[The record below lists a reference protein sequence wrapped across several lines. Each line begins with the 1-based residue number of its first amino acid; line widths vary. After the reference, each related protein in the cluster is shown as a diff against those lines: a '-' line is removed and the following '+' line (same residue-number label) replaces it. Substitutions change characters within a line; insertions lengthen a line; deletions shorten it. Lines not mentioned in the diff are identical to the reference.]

1 MRPLN
6 DSFNEFL
13 KQRHLYQLGGLI
25 TERPN
30 PRTENLSTLCQTDLA
45 QACRVFRD
53 VEIDALQTLLEK
65 EDLAKS
71 LVESLR
77 KTLGDGGRIFL
88 VGCGA
93 TGRLALVLE
102 STWRSLAPAPFAES
116 VIAFTAGGDY
126 ALVRSMGVFEDRQDL
141 GGEHLQRLGF
151 REGDLLIAVTEGGET
166 PFVLG
171 ALERATEMSSVK
183 SWLFFCNPAKLL
195 AETAARS
202 KRAMENPRVRWHD
215 FPIEPMALTGS
226 TRLQACSVLMSF
238 IGACFEEL
246 LTRAKPKWIFN
257 ETLDLLYRIDPT
269 ALMPLIEHE
278 ASAHLRT
285 DNSGF
290 TLHRSQ
296 SAAIGVL
303 TDTTERAPT
312 FSLAAF
318 ETQLEAANHPPL
330 ATLSRTYLEIPG
342 THSSQ
347 DAWLKLLGRKPRPF
361 LPPEDVILP
370 DGKRPAIDL
379 PQIYGFDF
387 SESVLNR
394 RAQNGIQTSVII
406 DIEFEGHSDLA
417 FRTSQAADTRPQWE
431 TRFEVGTSSIVR
443 QSILKYLLN
452 LQSTLAMGRIGRFH
466 GNLMTYVK
474 PTNGKL
480 IDRALR
486 TVRTLLSQPQLSKI
500 DRDPNSFSE
509 DELLSAVF
517 VAMEEVATGEPV
529 ALKALEILR
538 IDLSSHKR

>member
-6 DSFNEFL
+6 DSFKEFL
-13 KQRHLYQLGGLI
+13 KQRHLFQLGGLI

-30 PRTENLSTLCQTDLA
+30 PRTENLSELCQTDLA

-53 VEIDALQTLLEK
+53 VEIDALQILLEK
-65 EDLAKS
+65 EEVAKE

-77 KTLGDGGRIFL
+77 KTLGDNGRIFM

-102 STWRSLAPAPFAES
+102 STWRALAPAALAES

-141 GGEHLQRLGF
+141 GGDHLERLGF
-151 REGDLLIAVTEGGET
+151 REGDILIAVTEGGET

-171 ALERATEMSSVK
+171 SLERATALSSIK
-183 SWLFFCNPAKLL
+183 PWLFFCNPAKLL

-215 FPIEPMALTGS
+215 FQIEPMALTGS

-238 IGACFEEL
+238 IGACLEEL
-246 LTRAKPKWIFN
+246 LTRAKPKWLFN

-269 ALMPLIEHE
+269 SLMPLIESE
-278 ASAHLRT
+278 AAAHMKADAT
-285 DNSGF
+285 GF

-318 ETQLEAANHPPL
+318 ETALEAEGLPSL
-330 ATLSRTYLEIPG
+330 ATLSKTYLEIPG
-342 THSSQ
+342 TQSSQ
-347 DAWLKLLGRKPRPF
+347 EAWLKLLGRNPRPF
-361 LPPEDVILP
+361 LPPDDVILP
-370 DGKRPAIDL
+370 DGKNPAIDL
-379 PQIYGFDF
+379 SHIYGFDF

-394 RAQNGIQTSVII
+394 RMKNGVHTSLVI
-406 DIEFEGHSDLA
+406 DVEFEGASSLA
-417 FRTSQAADTRPQWE
+417 FRTSNPVGDKRPWD
-431 TRFEVGTSSIVR
+431 TRFEVGTSRIVR
-443 QSILKYLLN
+443 QSLLKYLLN
-452 LQSTLAMGRIGRFH
+452 LQSTLAMGRVGRFH
-466 GNLMTYVK
+466 GNLMTFVK

-486 TVRTLLSQPQLSKI
+486 TVRVLLGQPQISKI
-500 DRDPNSFSE
+500 ARDPNSFSDE
-509 DELLSAVF
+509 ELLSAVF
-517 VAMEEVATGEPV
+517 AAMEEVSTGEPV

-538 IDLSSHKR
+538 IDQSSHKR

>member
-13 KQRHLYQLGGLI
+13 KQRHLFQLGGLI
-25 TERPN
+25 TERSN
-30 PRTENLSTLCQTDLA
+30 PRTENLSELCQKDLA

-53 VEIDALQTLLEK
+53 VEIDALQTLLAK
-65 EDLAKS
+65 EDVAKA
-71 LVESLR
+71 LLESLR
-77 KTLGDGGRIFL
+77 KTLGDNGRIFM

-102 STWRSLAPAPFAES
+102 STWRTLAPAALAES

-141 GGEHLQRLGF
+141 GGEHLERLGF
-151 REGDLLIAVTEGGET
+151 REGDILLAITEGGET

-171 ALERATEMSSVK
+171 ALERATSLSSIK
-183 SWLFFCNPAKLL
+183 PWLFFCNPAQLL

-202 KRAMENPRVRWHD
+202 KRAMENPRIRWHD
-215 FPIEPMALTGS
+215 FQIEPMALTGS

-238 IGACFEEL
+238 IGACLEEL
-246 LTRAKPKWIFN
+246 LTRAKPKWLFN

-269 ALMPLIEHE
+269 SLVPLIESE
-278 ASAHLRT
+278 AAAHLNA
-285 DNSGF
+285 DPSGF

-318 ETQLEAANHPPL
+318 ETALEAGGKPPL

-342 THSSQ
+342 TSSSQ
-347 DAWLKLLGRKPRPF
+347 DAWLKLLGRRPRPF
-361 LPPEDVILP
+361 LPPDDVILP
-370 DGKRPAIDL
+370 DGKKPAIDL
-379 PQIYGFDF
+379 SNIYSFDF
-387 SESVLNR
+387 SESVLKR
-394 RAQNGIQTSVII
+394 REASGIRTSLAI
-406 DIEFEGHSDLA
+406 DIEFEEVSGLM
-417 FRTSQAADTRPQWE
+417 FRTSQPNSPSPFWQ

-452 LQSTLAMGRIGRFH
+452 LQSTLTMGRIGRFH

-486 TVRTLLSQPQLSKI
+486 TVRTLLSQPHLSKI
-500 DRDPNSFSE
+500 TRDPNSFSDE
-509 DELLSAVF
+509 ELLSAVF
-517 VAMEEVATGEPV
+517 AAMEEVSAGEPV

-538 IDLSSHKR
+538 IDQSSHKR